1 MAASPAGLLLG
12 RRDGKRYG
20 TMPGERKYY
29 SASHGLVLVA
39 GLVLG
44 AVLGPATRLAA
55 GSAAT
60 LLAALPGGPDVAAR
74 SDVVFDLVAED
85 IVGDVAGTQRVFSVF
100 DRGLQGPT
108 RRVALGDVVEVRV
121 TNNRPSGLT
130 LHHHGIH
137 QVGTPYND
145 GASMV
150 TQAPIAPG
158 GSMTYRFVAEP
169 AGTHWYHGHAGT
181 DYGDG
186 LRGLFIV
193 EDPDDPYAAYPDD
206 VALMVADV
214 YATQTTY
221 EYVLKFNYNPLNKQ
235 VGDDAQAKSSVG
247 TLLNGLA
254 DFRAAAPRQAI
265 RVRLLCGGADRQYV
279 ASFAD
284 GRPMVVVAVQG
295 AYVKPVAA
303 TRLRLRPGERYD
315 VLVDFAGDAE
325 GAEVVLGFRELEH
338 GERPYNESA
347 PGPVARSSRGRGGG
361 TNQGRALFFNSVNAT
376 FTVAPARADAPPMV
390 AAPAAGTDHQWGDED
405 LDLLFP
411 AKFRLDTRF
420 NPSPPTRAADV
431 TLPAVITA
439 AYPTTRKDDQPRNY
453 FAPPEADYA
462 QSRHTFWTL
471 SNTSY
476 ADASTPLYVSKGRY
490 GVERDAH
497 YATNVVDV
505 PLGAVVDI
513 VVVNNGLGSGPIQH
527 PLHLHG
533 YRFWV
538 VDHGPLPYPE
548 RDAAAPRYNLDDPP
562 YVDTFPV
569 DTGFYAVLRFVAD
582 NPGMWH
588 FHCHYL
594 VHMVNGLS
602 LVLNVGEDAQPE
614 PPRAWWDGQTYGGYA
629 CGAAADVAASPGF
642 NTNS

>member
-12 RRDGKRYG
+12 RRDGKRYARRQDIVRG
-20 TMPGERKYY
+20 
-29 SASHGLVLVA
+29 VA
-39 GLVLG
+39 G
-44 AVLGPATRLAA
+44 
-55 GSAAT
+55 
-60 LLAALPGGPDVAAR
+60 R
-74 SDVVFDLVAED
+74 S
-85 IVGDVAGTQRVFSVF
+85 VFSVF
-100 DRGLQGPT
+100 NRGLQGPT

-150 TQAPIAPG
+150 TQAPVAPG
-158 GSMTYRFVAEP
+158 GSMAYRFVAEP

-181 DYGDG
+181 DAATGCG
-186 LRGLFIV
+186 ASSSSRTRTTR
-193 EDPDDPYAAYPDD
+193 AAYPGGA
-206 VALMVADV
+206 VMVADV

-221 EYVLKFNYNPLNKQ
+221 EYVLKFNYNPLNKE
-235 VGDDAQAKSSVG
+235 VGYDAQAKPSVG

-254 DFRAAAPRQAI
+254 DFRAAAPRQAV
-265 RVRLLCGGADRQYV
+265 RARLLCGAADRQ
-279 ASFAD
+279 
-284 GRPMVVVAVQG
+284 

-303 TRLRLRPGERYD
+303 TKRGCGPGARRD
-315 VLVDFAGDAE
+315 RGLFRDAE

-338 GERPYNESA
+338 GEKPYNGTIS
-347 PGPVARSSRGRGGG
+347 GPVARSSRGRGGG
-361 TNQGRALFFNSVNAT
+361 TNQGRTVSFNRVNAT
-376 FTVAPARADAPPMV
+376 FVVAPARPDAPPMV

-420 NPSPPTRAADV
+420 NPSPPARAAD
-431 TLPAVITA
+431 
-439 AYPTTRKDDQPRNY
+439 
-453 FAPPEADYA
+453 
-462 QSRHTFWTL
+462 
-471 SNTSY
+471 
-476 ADASTPLYVSKGRY
+476 GRY

-497 YATNVVDV
+497 YGTNVVDV

-513 VVVNNGLGSGPIQH
+513 VVVNNGLGSAPVQH

-548 RDAAAPRYNLDDPP
+548 NDAAAPRYNLDDPP

-594 VHMVNGLS
+594 IHMVNGLS

-629 CGAAADVAASPGF
+629 CGAAADVAASPGS

>member
-20 TMPGERKYY
+20 TMPGERNYY

-44 AVLGPATRLAA
+44 AVLGPAARLAA

-60 LLAALPGGPDVAAR
+60 LLAALPGGPDVAAQWTSSSSSSPR
-74 SDVVFDLVAED
+74 TSS
-85 IVGDVAGTQRVFSVF
+85 GTWPGTQRVFSVF
-100 DRGLQGPT
+100 NRGLQGPT

-150 TQAPIAPG
+150 TQAPVAPG
-158 GSMTYRFVAEP
+158 GSMAYRFVAEP

-186 LRGLFIV
+186 LRGLFVV

-206 VALMVADV
+206 VAVMVADV

-221 EYVLKFNYNPLNKQ
+221 EYVLKFNYNPLNKE
-235 VGDDAQAKSSVG
+235 VGYDAQANPSVG

-254 DFRAAAPRQAI
+254 DFRAAAPRQA
-265 RVRLLCGGADRQYV
+265 VRALLCGAADRQYV

-303 TRLRLRPGERYD
+303 TKLRLRPGERYD
-315 VLVDFAGDAE
+315 VIVDFSRDAE
-325 GAEVVLGFRELEH
+325 GAEV
-338 GERPYNESA
+338 
-347 PGPVARSSRGRGGG
+347 GR
-361 TNQGRALFFNSVNAT
+361 TVSFNRQRNVRRR
-376 FTVAPARADAPPMV
+376 ARARRAPMV

-420 NPSPPTRAADV
+420 NPSPPARAADV
-431 TLPAVITA
+431 TLPAAITA
-439 AYPTTRKDDQPRNY
+439 AYPTTSKDDQPKNY

-497 YATNVVDV
+497 YGTNVVDV

-513 VVVNNGLGSGPIQH
+513 VVVNNGLGSAPVQH

-548 RDAAAPRYNLDDPP
+548 NDAAAPRYNLDDPP

-594 VHMVNGLS
+594 IHMVNGLS
-602 LVLNVGEDAQPE
+602 L
-614 PPRAWWDGQTYGGYA
+614 TYGGYA
-629 CGAAADVAASPGF
+629 CGAAADVAASPGS